1 MSATGRQVCSCG
13 DVIRGE
19 AGGVDEQ
26 GRPLCWPCSIERQ
39 MAADPEW
46 PAARV
51 GSPFFKGCLIGL
63 PFACAFWFGVGL
75 LCALLRG

>member
-1 MSATGRQVCSCG
+1 
-13 DVIRGE
+13 
-19 AGGVDEQ
+19 
-26 GRPLCWPCSIERQ
+26 